1 MYCDSITAL
10 AYVDDPKY
18 HGKSKHIQTH
28 YNYIRLAIA
37 QGKLILQHS
46 FTSRMVADPLTKA
59 IARDSFQAHVRGL
72 RLCRIWYVFGYH
84 MNISVYS
91 YFMQ

>member
-37 QGKLILQHS
+37 QGKLIL
-46 FTSRMVADPLTKA
+46 
-59 IARDSFQAHVRGL
+59 
-72 RLCRIWYVFGYH
+72 
-84 MNISVYS
+84 
-91 YFMQ
+91 